1 MLTKASSFR
10 VGLFLLV
17 GIVVGLAAVIWLGTS
32 QLFDKTMTYA
42 TYFDESVSGLSVDS
56 SVKYRGVD
64 AGRVNSIRVAPD
76 GRLIEVL
83 IQIDSRIRITSD
95 VRAQLKEA
103 GITGIRYIELA
114 RIETP
119 GAEKYTLDLPFPTP
133 EPVIPS
139 RPSALGQLFKDI
151 DKVFTRFSELDL
163 ESLVM
168 GITDVVNNANDLFS
182 NPDLQ
187 DSIGKMGSMATDL
200 ADTAAELK
208 ALSKNPHL
216 SGMLENADGLL
227 AEARSLIREFEESLE
242 TLDVESRF
250 GRLMDKLD
258 RLTDAGTR
266 LVTGLDQKSRLLERK
281 LDRIAGEMDSIFQN
295 LNEFSER
302 LKERPSEILFSEPP
316 PERRW

>member
-10 VGLFLLV
+10 VGLFLLS
-17 GIVVGLAAVIWLGTS
+17 GIGIGLAAVIWLGTS
-32 QLFDKTMTYA
+32 QLFEKTMTYA

-64 AGRVNSIRVAPD
+64 VGRVKSIEVAPD

-83 IQIDSRIRITSD
+83 IQIDSMIRITSD

-119 GAEKYTLDLPFPTP
+119 EAEKYTLNLPFPTP
-133 EPVIPS
+133 APVIPS

-163 ESLVM
+163 ESLVI
-168 GITDVVNNANDLFS
+168 GIKDVVNNANDLLS

-187 DSIGKMGSMATDL
+187 DVIAKLRSMATDL
-200 ADTAAELK
+200 ATTAAELK
-208 ALSKNPHL
+208 ALSQNPHL
-216 SGMLENADGLL
+216 SGTLENADALL
-227 AEARSLIREFEESLE
+227 AQARSLTLEFEKSVDALNLE
-242 TLDVESRF
+242 TRL

-258 RLTDAGTR
+258 TMSDAGAR
-266 LVTGLDQKSRLLERK
+266 LLTGLDQKSRLLERK
-281 LDRIAGEMDSIFQN
+281 LDRIAGEMDSMFQN

-302 LKERPSEILFSEPP
+302 LKDRPSELLFSDPP